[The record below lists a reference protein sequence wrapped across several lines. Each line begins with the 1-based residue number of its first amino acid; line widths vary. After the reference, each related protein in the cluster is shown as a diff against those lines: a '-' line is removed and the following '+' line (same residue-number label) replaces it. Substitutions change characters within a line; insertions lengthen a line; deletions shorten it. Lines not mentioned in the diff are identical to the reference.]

1 MPEKDLPARL
11 EKQNQRVQALEEKVK
26 SLEDREKD
34 GKYLA
39 ALKKKL
45 AVEKS
50 EKREI
55 ENIYSLS
62 DMELAEIKAKAKA
75 LALVAYKT
83 GDYEI
88 YKNYDLIARTNETG
102 LVAVTDEYR
111 KSLTALIPA
120 QYLELQEMD
129 PKELEARSKEEGKID
144 LKEEEERE
152 EQEETVTKM
161 QEETGLELV
170 SLVRIEDENFSRDIV
185 GKETGYAEQYV
196 GITKDGTICL
206 LGLRPDNKFE
216 VNPDFV
222 GARTART
229 DEQPEDECG
238 QSSVDMVVPRKDGGT
253 SNLGIDI
260 SYGQITLTNRNT
272 NEPIETSN
280 YKPSQTDVEKAKLEE
295 EKEEREKTEK
305 EISDAKAKEEA
316 EKQAKEEE
324 EEEEEHGWPGERTIY
339 PDE

>member
-1 MPEKDLPARL
+1 MPEKDLPAKL
-11 EKQNQRVQALEEKVK
+11 EKQNERVQALEDKIK

-39 ALKKKL
+39 ELKKKL
-45 AVEKS
+45 AVEKG
-50 EKREI
+50 EQQEI

-62 DMELAEIKAKAKA
+62 DMELEEIKAKAKA

-88 YKNYDLIARTNETG
+88 YKNYDLIAKTNETG
-102 LVAVTDEYR
+102 LIEVTDEYR
-111 KSLTALIPA
+111 ENLEGLIPA

-129 PKELEARSKEEGKID
+129 PKELEEKSKEEDKID
-144 LKEEEERE
+144 LKEEEEKE

-161 QEETGLELV
+161 QEDTGLELV
-170 SLVRIEDENFSRDIV
+170 SLVRIDDENFSRDVV
-185 GKETGYAEQYV
+185 GRETGYADQYM
-196 GITKDGTICL
+196 GITKDGSIVL

-229 DEQPEDECG
+229 NEQPEECG
-238 QSSVDMVVPRKDGGT
+238 NSSVDMVVPRKDGT
-253 SNLGIDI
+253 TTNLGIDI

-272 NEPIETSN
+272 NEAIETSN
-280 YKPSQTDVEKAKLEE
+280 YKPSAADVEKAKLEE
-295 EKEEREKTEK
+295 EKSERDKTEK
-305 EISDAKAKEEA
+305 EISDSKEREEA
-316 EKQAKEEE
+316 EKNAKEE

-339 PDE
+339 PDDE